1 MLPSPRVLLTIDYEP
16 WFALVRRYDRLEDS
30 LARRNL
36 DGAFTLSAIDPILE
50 KLGDSKIS
58 FYLVGEIAEWYP
70 QIPQKIIQAGHELG
84 LHCQFHRSLV
94 SRDELALD
102 IRASTSWVKDYG
114 VRGYR
119 APMVGMSESAYS
131 LLEESGFVYSS
142 SIYAPAGTL
151 LQKGGVWEI
160 PVSTLRFGR
169 SAKTFIAPRQF
180 TWGLLLG
187 GEYPYGSSFSI
198 GLMNKLIF
206 PVLENELKKGFSP
219 VLFMHPYEIVRP
231 AHWASR
237 LWRDVL
243 SHPLLWPFT
252 WNKSGFL
259 TALVRN
265 FPVSPIG
272 TYLDEVM
279 DLRGRAEGNAE

>member
-16 WFALVRRYDRLEDS
+16 WFALSRRYDKLENTTE
-30 LARRNL
+30 RRNL
-36 DGAFTLSAIDPILE
+36 DGGFTLEALDPVLE

-70 QIPQKIIQAGHELG
+70 EIPQRIIKAGHELG
-84 LHCQFHRSLV
+84 LHCQVHRLLV
-94 SRDELALD
+94 GMDELVTD
-102 IRASTSWVKDYG
+102 IRASASWVKNYG

-119 APMVGMSESAYS
+119 APMVGMSEAAYS

-142 SIYAPAGTL
+142 SIYAPAGTF
-151 LQKGGVWEI
+151 LQKGKVSEI
-160 PVSTLRFGR
+160 PVSTLRLGR
-169 SAKTFIAPRQF
+169 GERTYVAPRQF
-180 TWGLLLG
+180 TWRLLLG

-198 GLMNKLIF
+198 GLMRNIIF
-206 PVLENELKKGFSP
+206 YILENELKKGFSP

-231 AHWASR
+231 SHWASR
-237 LWRDVL
+237 IWRDVV

-252 WNKSGFL
+252 WNKAGFL
-259 TALVRN
+259 TTLLRN

-272 TYLDEVM
+272 TYLDEM
-279 DLRGRAEGNAE
+279 LRAQGRQNA

>member
-16 WFALVRRYDRLEDS
+16 WFALVRRYDKLADS
-30 LARRNL
+30 IERRNL
-36 DGAFTLSAIDPILE
+36 DGGFTLQALDPILE

-58 FYLVGEIAEWYP
+58 FYLVGEIADWHPE
-70 QIPQKIIQAGHELG
+70 IPQRMIRAGHELG
-84 LHCQFHRSLV
+84 LHCQIHRSLV
-94 SRDELALD
+94 SMDELAFD
-102 IRASTSWVKDYG
+102 IHASASWVKDYG

-142 SIYAPAGTL
+142 SIYAPAGTV

-160 PVSTLRFGR
+160 PVSTLNWGH
-169 SAKTFIAPRQF
+169 SQHTFTAPRQF
-180 TWGLLLG
+180 TWNLLLG

-198 GLMNKLIF
+198 GLIGKTILRI
-206 PVLENELKKGFSP
+206 LDEELKKGFSP

-231 AHWASR
+231 PHWASR
-237 LWRDVL
+237 IWRDVV

-252 WNKSGFL
+252 WNKSEFL
-259 TALVRN
+259 TTLLRN

-272 TYLDEVM
+272 TYLDEIRAM
-279 DLRGRAEGNAE
+279 RGAE